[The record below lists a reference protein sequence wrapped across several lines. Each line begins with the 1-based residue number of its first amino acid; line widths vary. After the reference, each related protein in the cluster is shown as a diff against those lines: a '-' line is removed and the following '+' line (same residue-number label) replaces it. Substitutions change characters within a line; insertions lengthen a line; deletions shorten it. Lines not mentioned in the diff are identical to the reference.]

1 MKKRKAT
8 VWADSRRKKKPVV
21 IQKRSPSKLKIQNK
35 PTSTSRQYRKLLDD
49 IGLTVERAKNNVAVS
64 INNELVQANWGIG
77 RHIVE
82 YEQRGNEKAE
92 YGSELLA
99 RLSSDLKMKF
109 GKGFSHRNVLDMRR
123 FYLGFP
129 IRQALPAELSWSHF
143 VSLLSISDIGKR
155 DFYLSHSINENWT
168 YRELERQIN
177 ASLYERHKLSRNKKG
192 LLKHERKRK
201 IIRSPRDIVKDP
213 YVLDFLGIKKDGRIS
228 EKKLEQ
234 LIIDNLQKFILELGK
249 GFAFIARQ
257 FKLPYHGVGRKKTF
271 SVDLVF
277 YHRILKCFVLF
288 DLKTR
293 PARHDDIGQMNW
305 YLNYFRAEENMPDD
319 NEPIGII
326 LTAEKDDILV
336 EYALG
341 GLSNKIFVSKY
352 QLYLPDKK
360 ELRKQMQ
367 TVFENKN
374 DTAMKKLDVGK
385 KK

>member
-1 MKKRKAT
+1 MKKK
-8 VWADSRRKKKPVV
+8 SRSLSLVRRHIKKTA
-21 IQKRSPSKLKIQNK
+21 LN
-35 PTSTSRQYRKLLDD
+35 RQYRKLLSD
-49 IGLTVERAKNNVAVS
+49 IGTTVERAKNNAAIAV
-64 INNELVQANWGIG
+64 NHELVQANWNIG

-82 YEQRGNEKAE
+82 FEQEGNVKAE

-99 RLSSDLKMKF
+99 RLSHDLKIKF

-123 FYLGFP
+123 FYLEFP
-129 IRQALPAELSWSHF
+129 IRQSLTAELSWTHI
-143 VSLLSISDIGKR
+143 VTLLSVSDISAR
-155 DFYLSHSINENWT
+155 IFYMKQCVNENWSV
-168 YRELERQIN
+168 RELQRQMN
-177 ASLYERHKLSRNKKG
+177 ASLYERHTLSRDKKG
-192 LLKHERKRK
+192 ILRHQRKRK
-201 IIRSPRDIVKDP
+201 IIRYPKDIVKDP
-213 YVLDFLGIKKDGRIS
+213 YVLDFLGIQKEGRLS
-228 EKKLEQ
+228 EKQLEQ

-257 FKLPYHGVGRKKTF
+257 FKIPIGKKTF

-293 PARHDDIGQMNW
+293 AARHDDIGQMNW
-305 YLNYFRAEENMPDD
+305 YLNYFMAEENMQDD

-352 QLYLPDKK
+352 QLYLPNKK
-360 ELRKQMQ
+360 DLRNQMQ
-367 TVFENKN
+367 NIIENRMTTKV
-374 DTAMKKLDVGK
+374 KK
-385 KK
+385 